1 MPALKRFER
10 EKRKKNVSELFSNE
24 IANGTSKQN
33 NRDEWFLHIS
43 IDSFMNVDHHL
54 TGDYVENPQWKHLQS
69 KFAMKASTSQKKR
82 IFNFESVT
90 GKSRV
95 FTKKQKKQKQ
105 KVFENR
111 ETRFFML
118 KIILKWLL
126 LPCLSISPACFFS
139 YGNTNTFS
147 DDFWLWRFFNNMNNE
162 LTTRWKCLKRQANL
176 QLDEQ
181 FFTLHFGWCN
191 VFVASLCLS
200 ARGIIT
206 HI

>member
-1 MPALKRFER
+1 MLKIRNGNICNQNSR
-10 EKRKKNVSELFSNE
+10 WKHQHRKKSESSILNPWRE
-24 IANGTSKQN
+24 
-33 NRDEWFLHIS
+33 NRGYS
-43 IDSFMNVDHHL
+43 PKN
-54 TGDYVENPQWKHLQS
+54 K
-69 KFAMKASTSQKKR
+69 
-82 IFNFESVT
+82 
-90 GKSRV
+90 
-95 FTKKQKKQKQ
+95 KKQKQ